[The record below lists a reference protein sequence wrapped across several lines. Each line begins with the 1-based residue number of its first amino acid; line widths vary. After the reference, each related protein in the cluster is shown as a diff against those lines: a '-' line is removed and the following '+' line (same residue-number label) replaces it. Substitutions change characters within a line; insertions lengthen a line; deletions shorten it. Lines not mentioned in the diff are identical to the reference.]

1 MRYFLSLFVVFLIY
15 NVPVSAE
22 QKIVFVDM
30 DKLVS
35 VSKPG
40 SSIFNQLKD
49 INQKNLNFLKEEE
62 KRFKEIEK
70 KLIAQKNIIS
80 EADFEN
86 KIKELKSEVNS
97 YNQNR
102 SNMIEK
108 FNKLKVD
115 NTNKLLKLINPILT
129 KFSNDNDISIILQ
142 KKNLIIGKTELD
154 ITDEVIKIINS
165 EIKDFKINYYLT
177 PNIICTMPKCHK
189 IAKIIRLNKKFH
201 ISLTPIHLMHCL
213 ILRCVIRYDHLLL

>member
-1 MRYFLSLFVVFLIY
+1 MRFFLSLFLVFLIF
-15 NVPVSAE
+15 NTSVSAE

-35 VSKPG
+35 VSKAG

-49 INQKNLNFLKEEE
+49 INEKNLIFLKNEE
-62 KRFKEIEK
+62 KKFKEKEK
-70 KLIAQKNIIS
+70 KLIAQKNILS
-80 EADFEN
+80 EGDFQNE
-86 KIKELKSEVNS
+86 IKELKSEVNN

-102 SNMIEK
+102 NSMIEK

-129 KFSNDNDISIILQ
+129 KFSNDNEISIILQ

-154 ITDEVIKIINS
+154 ITDEIIKIINN
-165 EIKDFKINYYLT
+165 EINDFKI
-177 PNIICTMPKCHK
+177 K
-189 IAKIIRLNKKFH
+189 
-201 ISLTPIHLMHCL
+201 
-213 ILRCVIRYDHLLL
+213 

>member
-80 EADFEN
+80 EADFQN

-129 KFSNDNDISIILQ
+129 KFSNDNEISIILQ
-142 KKNLIIGKTELD
+142 KKNLIIGKSELD
-154 ITDEVIKIINS
+154 ITDEIIKIINN
-165 EIKDFKINYYLT
+165 EITDFKI
-177 PNIICTMPKCHK
+177 K
-189 IAKIIRLNKKFH
+189 
-201 ISLTPIHLMHCL
+201 
-213 ILRCVIRYDHLLL
+213 